1 MKTITKNDLSYGFV
15 AILCGM
21 IARLILVSI
30 ITYFPKG
37 RYNLKERTFM
47 AMAWV
52 PKATVQA
59 ALCSVILTDA
69 KNADNEVMIGYGQT
83 INTLAIFAILI
94 TAPFGATF
102 ISTFGPKFLEK
113 AESKVGPELP

>member
-1 MKTITKNDLSYGFV
+1 
-15 AILCGM
+15 
-21 IARLILVSI
+21 
-30 ITYFPKG
+30 
-37 RYNLKERTFM
+37 M

-69 KNADNEVMIGYGQT
+69 KDAKNDVMIGYGQT

-113 AESKVGPELP
+113 AESKVGPEAPQKLMTEEEPLEDGGLPSPTKKNEEI